1 MSYNIQHLK
10 LLIDELVYAY
20 QNHYLDDFDRIK
32 KQIKELRSMLNYY
45 ESQLK
50 TNIYEDHIYDM
61 F

>member
-1 MSYNIQHLK
+1 MDYNIQHLK

-20 QNHYLDDFDRIK
+20 QSNHLDDFDRIK

-50 TNIYEDHIYDM
+50 N
-61 F
+61 